1 MEATSLGK
9 LFQGFGAA
17 EAKALSP
24 RVGSV
29 LPCGNSSGENQI
41 REIVRCHAVYCF
53 KYMLLTKS

>member
-29 LPCGNSSGENQI
+29 LPCGNCSERI
-41 REIVRCHAVYCF
+41 RSE
-53 KYMLLTKS
+53 K